1 MPLALVFPIT
11 LARSTKWEAEYSGTV
26 RVIPPG
32 NIASLSDDVAFAHGY
47 SLGVEAIRHLDP
59 EVARMI
65 VKPNGKPEALPFD
78 QATHDSPPAFEK
90 DGWRVFIEWEA

>member
-11 LARSTKWEAEYSGTV
+11 LARSAKWEAEYSGTV

-78 QATHDSPPAFEK
+78 QNSHTSPPAFEK

>member
-1 MPLALVFPIT
+1 MPLALVYSIT
-11 LARSTKWEAEYSGTV
+11 LARSAKWEAEHSGTL

-32 NIASLSDDVAFAHGY
+32 NIASLSDDLVFAHGY

-59 EVARMI
+59 EVGRMI
-65 VKPNGKPEALPFD
+65 VEPNGKPVRRPFD

-90 DGWRVFIEWEA
+90 DGWQVFIEWEA